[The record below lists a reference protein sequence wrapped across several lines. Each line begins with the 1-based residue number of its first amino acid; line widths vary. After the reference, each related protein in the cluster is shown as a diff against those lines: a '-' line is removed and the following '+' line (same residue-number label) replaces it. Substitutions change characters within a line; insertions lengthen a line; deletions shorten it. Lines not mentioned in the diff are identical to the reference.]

1 MNLTQIDQLNSQINY
16 ADGKIKFEEGKGWT
30 SETMK
35 YLYQCGYRA
44 TTSGIMHYLNDNE
57 GKRIAAAHS
66 WLYLLLETAKIM
78 A

>member
-1 MNLTQIDQLNSQINY
+1 MNQQQIEKMNSQISYN
-16 ADGKIKFEEGKGWT
+16 DGKIFWNENKGYT
-30 SETMK
+30 SKTMQ

-57 GKRIAAAHS
+57 GNRIAQAYS
-66 WLYLLLETAKIM
+66 WEGLLLETAKIM

>member
-1 MNLTQIDQLNSQINY
+1 MRYTQVEKMNEEITF
-16 ADGKIKFEEGKGWT
+16 ADGKIKWENGKGYT

-44 TTSGIMHYLNDNE
+44 VTSGVLHILYDNE
-57 GKRIAAAHS
+57 NKEVTTAYS
-66 WLYLLLETAKIM
+66 WEGLLLNTAKIM

>member
-1 MNLTQIDQLNSQINY
+1 MNPSQVENMNKQITYN
-16 ADGKIKFEEGKGWT
+16 DGKIKFENGRGYT

-44 TTSGIMHYLNDNE
+44 TTSGAMHYLYDSE
-57 GKRIAAAHS
+57 GNKIATAYS
-66 WLYLLLETAKIM
+66 WEGLLLETAKIM